1 MLQPGI
7 KNNARCI
14 AWPCFNR
21 MEVELEAELN
31 QGVSFASASW
41 PEQRVH
47 PQWSLV
53 GDHVQNSSPLV
64 QI

>member
-1 MLQPGI
+1 
-7 KNNARCI
+7 
-14 AWPCFNR
+14 